1 MLLWAQSCFKKNIFN
16 DTLICPV
23 SREEIETYIQIL
35 LPAYSFNLGL
45 QGSRSSICD
54 VLPGVFHLKNK
65 WSKYVVDD
73 KARELCYFMVHFIQ
87 EKFSY
92 ELASPIYMVNIF
104 PNLFKKQNIIFKYN
118 LKVAALLKIS
128 RLNSW
133 INKPYCKDTIRDGL
147 RSISCVYFS
156 FFPTEPDESTNTDH
170 LPPTTPMTG
179 NSVNSEHFFGRF

>member
-1 MLLWAQSCFKKNIFN
+1 
-16 DTLICPV
+16 
-23 SREEIETYIQIL
+23 
-35 LPAYSFNLGL
+35 
-45 QGSRSSICD
+45 
-54 VLPGVFHLKNK
+54 
-65 WSKYVVDD
+65 
-73 KARELCYFMVHFIQ
+73 MVHFIQ

-104 PNLFKKQNIIFKYN
+104 PNLFKKQKINFKYN
-118 LKVAALLKIS
+118 LKAAALLKIS

-179 NSVNSEHFFGRF
+179 NSVNSEHFFGRFFDESGVDNHESSSESCRRFILEKELDKEILKYTDMISKPELIKAYKSSNLFWQKYSMVLPMLRTCIYC